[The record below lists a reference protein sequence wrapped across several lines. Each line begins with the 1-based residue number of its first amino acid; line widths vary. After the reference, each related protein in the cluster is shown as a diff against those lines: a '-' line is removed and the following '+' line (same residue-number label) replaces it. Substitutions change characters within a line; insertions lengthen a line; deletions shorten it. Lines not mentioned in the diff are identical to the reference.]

1 MNIKTLKA
9 ACFAIYVFYE
19 ILVVVADVGLLT
31 LLFLIPT
38 SVGFFLKKYLG
49 EIFSEACLVLG
60 IVLLSVTYVHRKTFQ
75 RKFQIFFRS
84 RSEKKIKLVCKKYGP
99 GGA

>member
-38 SVGFFLKKYLG
+38 SVGFFLKK
-49 EIFSEACLVLG
+49 
-60 IVLLSVTYVHRKTFQ
+60 
-75 RKFQIFFRS
+75 
-84 RSEKKIKLVCKKYGP
+84 
-99 GGA
+99 